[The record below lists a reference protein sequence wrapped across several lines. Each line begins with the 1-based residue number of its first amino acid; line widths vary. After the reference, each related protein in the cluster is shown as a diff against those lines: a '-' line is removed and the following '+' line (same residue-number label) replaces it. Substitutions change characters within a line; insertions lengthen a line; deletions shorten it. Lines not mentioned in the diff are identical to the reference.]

1 MIFSIVMPTM
11 NSEEYLVE
19 TINSIQNQSY
29 KNIELVVIDK
39 NSSDKT
45 LEIIRNS
52 KINKI
57 MIIPQTDNSPESAV
71 ARGFKSAS
79 GDYIQFLGSDDL
91 LHNPRSFEIISKE
104 ANLDRDMLIY
114 MNYVHINK
122 NGILIK
128 EFIPSFNYNKILNNH
143 NFISATS
150 FLVNK
155 RIFQKYGFDGNEG
168 FDLDL
173 ILRFGKNT
181 KLKKINIFHSA

>member
-11 NSEEYLVE
+11 NSEEYLLE
-19 TINSIQNQSY
+19 TINSIQRQSY
-29 KNIELVVIDK
+29 TNIELVVIDK

-52 KINKI
+52 KINKLI
-57 MIIPQTDNSPESAV
+57 IIPQTDNSPESAV
-71 ARGFKSAS
+71 ARGFKAAS

-91 LHNPRSFEIISKE
+91 LLNPKSFEVISKE
-104 ANLDRDMLIY
+104 VNLERDMLIY

-122 NGILIK
+122 NGYTIK
-128 EFIPSFNYNKILNNH
+128 EYMPIFNYEKILNNH

-155 RIFQKYGFDGNEG
+155 RIFQKIWF
-168 FDLDL
+168 
-173 ILRFGKNT
+173 
-181 KLKKINIFHSA
+181 